1 MQTKELRRFTGAI
14 ASVAA
19 AAALFVAAPIPAG
32 ALTASAEPTVAL
44 PSDQEPS
51 LEARAIVIGSIETD
65 DCTYT
70 LVLDWDGFHIEV
82 TCVSIS

>member
-1 MQTKELRRFTGAI
+1 MQTKKVRRSTVAI
-14 ASVAA
+14 ASIAA
-19 AAALFVAAPIPAG
+19 AAGLFVAAPVPAS

-44 PSDQEPS
+44 ASDQDPL
-51 LEARAIVIGSIETD
+51 LEEQAIVIGSIETE

>member
-1 MQTKELRRFTGAI
+1 MRPTKLRPSTVAVASI
-14 ASVAA
+14 AAAACLSVAA
-19 AAALFVAAPIPAG
+19 PVPAN
-32 ALTASAEPTVAL
+32 ALTASAEPAVAL
-44 PSDQEPS
+44 ASGQDSS
-51 LEARAIVIGSIETD
+51 LAQAIVIGSIETD

>member
-1 MQTKELRRFTGAI
+1 MRSTSLRRSTVAL

-19 AAALFVAAPIPAG
+19 AAGLSVAAPIPAR
-32 ALTASAEPTVAL
+32 ALTASAEPAVAL
-44 PSDQEPS
+44 ASDQDAS

-82 TCVSIS
+82 TCVTIS

>member
-1 MQTKELRRFTGAI
+1 MQTKDLRRSTVAI

-19 AAALFVAAPIPAG
+19 AAALFVAAPVPAD

-44 PSDQEPS
+44 ASDQGPS
-51 LEARAIVIGSIETD
+51 LAARAIVIGSIETE